1 MKTKKPKAAK
11 LGKKSKRISDVIPS
25 TSLPPLVE
33 GQIQCFLRITI
44 SKIVWFIPKPLVAP
58 LVRLR
63 WWGETS
69 NGTLFHPRD
78 SSHAEPKS
86 VKTTARY
93 AVHCGPKQFTS
104 YLEDMGVLIL
114 DVMTKA
120 DHLPI
125 GRVQINGISQL
136 SPTYDISGCFTVF
149 SPTSEKLGELQ
160 VSLALES
167 LPDTFVSGSSF
178 PTTVTSVDG
187 GVSIQSPAAAHASRT
202 GSLENLAPRKLS
214 LSSLSGKESLSSS
227 ASNTPRGKDH
237 LYFQENAKSPT
248 KTNISESN
256 QLLNSASLAPTKT
269 SDTENKSTEKR
280 VLSAESHNTKNL
292 ISVLLD
298 RGSKLRNAMVI
309 SAMKTAPNGGSGLVD
324 ISSST
329 HCQSIDVP
337 KWKMPQSPTGKLF
350 HNLLESEEISPT
362 GDTFLPSP
370 EHPLKEYYPNT
381 EATAIK
387 LLLGSTDSIPHNYW
401 RGIHSPP
408 ESLSGGSSILDA
420 SELND
425 PHYDKSLLEN
435 LFYKDPNYES
445 SVSDFTSEDEELV
458 TSEKKLG
465 TQALCKSDALNQN
478 RLSDAPDLNQNKMQM
493 SFSCHRQHPVLD
505 KEQEIP
511 TVELSV
517 DRLALLGRIHLAR
530 VMIETLKLPSE
541 STHTTP
547 KEKGSRGKPPRP
559 VSGRKC
565 TYIVEYNFPMATTS
579 KSGTQELSRGSEITR
594 VASSKVTKEVVNFQQ
609 RFVFPISLDGLMI
622 KHWWNSSLVFNI
634 YSKKM
639 TQKKPLLIGSA
650 SLALRTIIQSDLLS
664 ITSEL
669 PVNMCDNKEKQEQIG
684 PLKVSMELAADNKD
698 FTSANARSAASPKAV
713 YTVSSPGSKLL
724 SAHNVV
730 DVCPIDLQA
739 RELVSKGNTEPQLKQ
754 SHTKNA
760 SRIYNADHHHLPSVP
775 AAPISIG
782 QFNSSLEEEEGF
794 LLHVLLMVPDGK
806 DFVMGDASVQKQCNI
821 YLKCKLFSTDEA
833 TRSPVSWNTVHPI
846 FNFSLVAPI
855 TLTSTLLE
863 RMKNNMMIIEIW
875 NKAITSGQENLLGL
889 VKLPLHQFYLSFRDP
904 KISHLLLQ
912 AQYPVVG
919 VDSYMP
925 MMDVFTG
932 SQRGSLRVLLAMG
945 GADQIT
951 ALQRL
956 KSDEEVSISGFQR
969 MPHFLD
975 AVPSV
980 ISKFNREKT
989 EPLMEHIFEISVIKL
1004 KGLTPLQSTVWGEAD
1019 CYIQYYFPTQDAN
1032 VVTETLPDVTGI
1044 ILKSFRTATTLC
1056 VPDPVF
1062 NDRQCHL
1069 LLIPVDLPV
1078 QRILLDVCSKQRSEG
1093 GSGIQF
1099 EVWCRYYYPNVRD
1112 QVVARGVLPLSK
1124 LCGMVTMQHHKQV
1137 GVQTFSVRLIPRTE
1151 NIEKHLPHSTGLL
1164 DVSVKYKSSV
1174 KATEDA
1180 REGIISSKAV
1190 VLSVQLLRASGLQA
1204 AARAAAER
1212 NNFLQYQSEVG
1223 VNAYVTTHIS
1233 FLLENEKRRTKVVAR
1248 TFCPEFDHYSEFP
1261 CNLIIQKSNGESFS
1275 LAELLESSEAV
1286 FTIYHQS
1293 NKTAKPST
1301 ILIGSSRDIELGSVH
1316 IPLASMLM
1324 KRTGISGWYAVNL
1337 PEVGTSV
1344 QCCGTPPYVG
1354 GGLELS
1360 IYFAHP
1366 SDRERVIKA
1375 AEALEWKI
1383 GMSGEDDE
1391 NWECTESNMS
1401 LTIAVPRIWLPLHCL
1416 LLAGQAHLNKYTFC
1430 YLRYKFYDRDAIC
1443 TTLQKPIFT
1452 DIQSQVT
1459 VSFDQAKTVI
1469 LKRTQ
1474 SLVWYL
1480 KEERLEVQV
1489 WMAYGKDKVQRPHDT
1504 DRLIGYSF
1512 IDLSTLTEKTSRK
1525 LTVSGIY
1532 PLFKRGASDLSGAA
1546 LRFHITL
1553 APHDLPSST
1562 TEYSSQRR
1570 NCCDDDHDYEC
1581 SAKEDI
1587 PLINEAEEITEVQVD
1602 DELPTDS
1609 ILECNN
1615 VANENHEV
1623 DLATTFAVN
1632 VVVERAMHL
1641 SLKGC
1646 PLTEQTGVKPSSYVS
1661 YSTSTN
1667 STPVR
1672 TPLIENSYCP
1682 IWEHQLQTRL
1692 PKELLL
1698 DPQQTLVFKVWHKTD
1713 IDRVIGFASVD
1724 LSPLLSGFM
1733 SICGWY
1739 NITDFSGQCQG
1750 QLKVA
1755 VTPMENICHLREKR
1769 WTPAQKQPAN
1779 VAPTVEPLLYKTSA
1793 KYNSFPSHISK
1804 YSEQLISTSWNPD
1817 AFPAS
1822 DRSLNMEVEGS
1833 RHGEHMENVRRFHQS
1848 LQQMEYNMQNAGN
1861 TESLPQTSR
1870 ALLFSA
1876 LRRNLNELDDIQK
1889 YFSQKLSPASFSHM
1903 TSTTPRQR
1911 ANVADINFH
1920 HGSPNSIENEQHLL
1934 EISNERV
1941 HKYHN
1946 VISAGLQRNKADITD
1961 QNLSARDI
1969 EDEEEVAEDIPQQ
1982 SENGKQQDLLN
1993 TQPPERKNM
2002 KIHLPH
2008 FCAPANL
2015 ELGQN
2020 KHNEVFDKGNIN
2032 DQNNE
2037 YNVEAEHQQNHY
2049 ASDGFSEEEYEE
2061 DVIQPKTLNDV
2072 TVMTDRTSPW
2082 SSILSDLEED
2092 NKHKYEAKRETS
2104 EPIGNGSVAN
2114 EQEVVSIRVD
2124 DEVFTEVLQNE
2135 NYKLP
2140 SSIAVSESPHT
2151 EKSSVNEVT
2160 ELDMLNENLILQS
2173 ECGLDVKLQ
2182 ERQFSDDLDT
2192 FFSNSGEA
2200 DLTREN
2206 KDFTRFDISSSRTFS
2221 PMDEDETDLRIRSI
2235 HENYCHGNKTKE
2247 LENEENQVSHI
2258 EDSNE
2263 EQVLE
2268 AGGEDVHR
2276 KHKGTAETDTEGDKF
2291 SDRLP
2296 DPVILPNFFLPP
2308 SHLEASMRML
2318 NVPRSFHT
2326 PATNPKVFSLLRKK
2340 PACDKKPCA
2349 PRAAALPRIRN
2360 SIALTRV
2367 CEQPFAR

>member
-11 LGKKSKRISDVIPS
+11 LGKKNKRISDVIPS

-33 GQIQCFLRITI
+33 GQIQCFLRITV

-69 NGTLFHPRD
+69 TGTLFHPRD
-78 SSHAEPKS
+78 SSHAESKS

-136 SPTYDISGCFTVF
+136 SPTYDISGFFTVF

-160 VSLALES
+160 VLLALES
-167 LPDTFVSGSSF
+167 LPDTFDSGCSV
-178 PTTVTSVDG
+178 PITDTSVDG
-187 GVSIQSPAAAHASRT
+187 GVSIRSPAAAHASGT
-202 GSLENLAPRKLS
+202 GSLENLALRKLS

-256 QLLNSASLAPTKT
+256 QLQNSASLAPTKT
-269 SDTENKSTEKR
+269 SDSENKSTEKR
-280 VLSAESHNTKNL
+280 VLSVESQNTKNL

-298 RGSKLRNAMVI
+298 RGSKLRNAMVV
-309 SAMKTAPNGGSGLVD
+309 SAMKTAPNGESALVD

-337 KWKMPQSPTGKLF
+337 KWKMPQSPNGKLF

-362 GDTFLPSP
+362 KDTLLPSP
-370 EHPLKEYYPNT
+370 EHPLKECYPNT

-387 LLLGSTDSIPHNYW
+387 LLLGSTDSIPLHYW
-401 RGIHSPP
+401 HGIYSPP
-408 ESLSGGSSILDA
+408 ESLSGGSNILDA

-435 LFYKDPNYES
+435 LFYKDLNYES

-465 TQALCKSDALNQN
+465 TQALRRSDALNQN
-478 RLSDAPDLNQNKMQM
+478 SLSHAPDLNQNKMQM
-493 SFSCHRQHPVLD
+493 SISHHRQDPVLD

-530 VMIETLKLPSE
+530 VIIETLKLPSE
-541 STHTTP
+541 STRTTP

-579 KSGTQELSRGSEITR
+579 KSGMQELSSGSEITR
-594 VASSKVTKEVVNFQQ
+594 VASSKVTKEVVKFHQ
-609 RFVFPISLDGLMI
+609 RFVFPVCFDGLMI
-622 KHWWNSSLVFNI
+622 EHWWNSSLVFNI

-650 SLALRTIIQSDLLS
+650 SLALRTIVQSDLLS

-698 FTSANARSAASPKAV
+698 FTSANARLAASPKAV
-713 YTVSSPGSKLL
+713 YAVSSPGPKLL
-724 SAHNVV
+724 SAHNTV
-730 DVCPIDLQA
+730 DVCPVDLQA
-739 RELVSKGNTEPQLKQ
+739 RELVRKGNTEPQLKQ

-760 SRIYNADHHHLPSVP
+760 SRIYNVNYHHLPSVP

-782 QFNSSLEEEEGF
+782 QFNSSVEEEEGF

-956 KSDEEVSISGFQR
+956 KSDEEISISGFQR

-980 ISKFNREKT
+980 LSKFNREKT

-1032 VVTETLPDVTGI
+1032 VITETLPDVTGI

-1062 NDRQCHL
+1062 NDCQCHL

-1124 LCGMVTMQHHKQV
+1124 LCGMVTMQHHKEV
-1137 GVQTFSVRLIPRTE
+1137 GVQTFSVPLIPRTD
-1151 NIEKHLPHSTGLL
+1151 NVEKHLPHSTGLL

-1174 KATEDA
+1174 KAIEDA

-1223 VNAYVTTHIS
+1223 VNTYVTIHIS

-1301 ILIGSSRDIELGSVH
+1301 ILIGSSRDIELGSVR
-1316 IPLASMLM
+1316 IPLASLLAR
-1324 KRTGISGWYAVNL
+1324 RTGISGWYAVNL
-1337 PEVGTSV
+1337 PEAGASV
-1344 QCCGTPPYVG
+1344 QRCGTPPYVG
-1354 GGLELS
+1354 GGLEIS

-1391 NWECTESNMS
+1391 NWECTESNML

-1430 YLRYKFYDRDAIC
+1430 YLRYKFYDRDAFC

-1452 DIQSQVT
+1452 DVQSLVT

-1553 APHDLPSST
+1553 TPNDFPPST
-1562 TEYSSQRR
+1562 TEYSSQRT
-1570 NCCDDDHDYEC
+1570 NCSDDDHDYEC
-1581 SAKEDI
+1581 SAKEDVQ
-1587 PLINEAEEITEVQVD
+1587 LINEAEEITEVQVD

-1609 ILECNN
+1609 ILECNK
-1615 VANENHEV
+1615 VANEIHEV
-1623 DLATTFAVN
+1623 DLAKTFAVN

-1667 STPVR
+1667 PTPIR
-1672 TPLIENSYCP
+1672 TPLLENSYCP
-1682 IWEHQLQTRL
+1682 IWEHQQQTRL

-1698 DPQQTLVFKVWHKTD
+1698 DPQQTLVFKVWHKAD

-1755 VTPMENICHLREKR
+1755 VTPMENICQLREKR
-1769 WTPAQKQPAN
+1769 WTLARKQPAS

-1804 YSEQLISTSWNPD
+1804 YSEQVISTSWNPD

-1822 DRSLNMEVEGS
+1822 DRSLNMEVQGS

-1848 LQQMEYNMQNAGN
+1848 LQQMEYNMQSAGN
-1861 TESLPQTSR
+1861 MEPLPQTSR
-1870 ALLFSA
+1870 AVLFSA

-1889 YFSQKLSPASFSHM
+1889 YFSQKLSSTPFAHM
-1903 TSTTPRQR
+1903 TSTIPQQR
-1911 ANVADINFH
+1911 ANVANTNFH
-1920 HGSPNSIENEQHLL
+1920 HGSPNSIDNEQHLL
-1934 EISNERV
+1934 DISNEQV
-1941 HKYHN
+1941 HKYRN
-1946 VISAGLQRNKADITD
+1946 VISAGLQRNKADIAD
-1961 QNLSARDI
+1961 QRPSAQDI
-1969 EDEEEVAEDIPQQ
+1969 EDEEEIAEDTPRQ

-2015 ELGQN
+2015 DLGQN

-2037 YNVEAEHQQNHY
+2037 YNVEVEHQQNHY

-2061 DVIQPKTLNDV
+2061 DVIQPKILNDV

-2092 NKHKYEAKRETS
+2092 NKHKYEDKRETS

-2114 EQEVVSIRVD
+2114 EQEVVSISVD
-2124 DEVFTEVLQNE
+2124 DEMFTEVPQNE

-2140 SSIAVSESPHT
+2140 SSIAASESPRT

-2173 ECGLDVKLQ
+2173 ECGLDLKLQ
-2182 ERQFSDDLDT
+2182 ENQFSDDRET

-2200 DLTREN
+2200 DLTQEK
-2206 KDFTRFDISSSRTFS
+2206 KDFTRFDTFSSRTFL
-2221 PMDEDETDLRIRSI
+2221 PMDKDETDLRIKNI
-2235 HENYCHGNKTKE
+2235 HEDYCRGNKTKE
-2247 LENEENQVSHI
+2247 LENKENQVSCN
-2258 EDSNE
+2258 DSNE
-2263 EQVLE
+2263 EPQVLE
-2268 AGGEDVHR
+2268 AGGEGVHR
-2276 KHKGTAETDTEGDKF
+2276 KHKGTAEADTEGDKF
-2291 SDRLP
+2291 SDQLP
-2296 DPVILPNFFLPP
+2296 DPVIFPNFFLPP

-2326 PATNPKVFSLLRKK
+2326 PTTNPNEI
-2340 PACDKKPCA
+2340 P
-2349 PRAAALPRIRN
+2349 N
-2360 SIALTRV
+2360 LTRTSRQSNRQKLTSKV
-2367 CEQPFAR
+2367 LSKEETKRIAKIFAGHFAEES